1 MMPNVKVIPQKLKRK
16 KATRVA
22 AYTRVSSPKA
32 EMIASLSAQVDYYN
46 NLITANPDWELCG
59 IYVDEAKTGTKD
71 TRENFRRLIDD
82 CRQGL
87 IDLVITKSVSRFARN
102 TVDLLSV
109 CRELREH
116 GVDVYFENQDIH
128 SISSEGELM
137 LTLLASIAQ
146 EQSRSDSENQKWR
159 IRKNFEEGKPWN
171 TTVYGYRFKNGKFVI
186 EPREAEVVKEIYR
199 LYIDGLGYGMI
210 AKELNRLGAPTMN
223 SGDWSISSVHDILN
237 HYVYTGNLLLQR
249 FYIENHLTKLTKR
262 NHGELPMFKVLETH
276 EPIISEETWLEVQT
290 EIVIRNTKFKGFHD
304 PKANYP
310 FTGIM
315 YCACCGEKYRRK
327 TAYNRVLWICSTY
340 NKKGK
345 KFCAESKAVPED
357 ILITKAAEV
366 MNTTVFDAELF
377 RDAVKKIIVGKN
389 GILTFQFNNGQSI
402 RKTWGY
408 PSRADS
414 WTPEMKAKASEYGI
428 IGRRI
433 QCQGLYE

>member
-1 MMPNVKVIPQKLKRK
+1 MPNVKVIPKKLKRK
-16 KATRVA
+16 KAVRVV
-22 AYTRVSSPKA
+22 AYARVSSPKA
-32 EMIASLSAQVDYYN
+32 EMITSLSAQVDYYN
-46 NLITANPDWELCG
+46 NIITANPDWELCG

-146 EQSRSDSENQKWR
+146 EQSRSDSENMKWR

-186 EPREAEVVKEIYR
+186 KPREAEAVKEIYQ
-199 LYIDGLGYGMI
+199 LYLNGLGYGAI

-262 NHGELPMFKVLETH
+262 NHGELPMFKVLEAH
-276 EPIISEETWLEVQT
+276 EPIISEETWLEVQS
-290 EIVIRNTKFKGFHD
+290 EIVVRNTKFKGFHD

-345 KFCAESKAVPED
+345 KYCAESKAVPED
-357 ILITKAAEV
+357 ILIKKATEA
-366 MNTTVFDAELF
+366 MNKSVFDAELF
-377 RDAVKKIIVGKN
+377 QDAIDRITVGQN
-389 GILTFQFNNGQSI
+389 GELTFFLKSGNSI
-402 RKTWGY
+402 QKTWDY

-433 QCQGLYE
+433 QCQGSYE

>member
-1 MMPNVKVIPQKLKRK
+1 
-16 KATRVA
+16 
-22 AYTRVSSPKA
+22 
-32 EMIASLSAQVDYYN
+32 
-46 NLITANPDWELCG
+46 
-59 IYVDEAKTGTKD
+59 
-71 TRENFRRLIDD
+71 
-82 CRQGL
+82 
-87 IDLVITKSVSRFARN
+87 
-102 TVDLLSV
+102 
-109 CRELREH
+109 
-116 GVDVYFENQDIH
+116 
-128 SISSEGELM
+128 
-137 LTLLASIAQ
+137 
-146 EQSRSDSENQKWR
+146 
-159 IRKNFEEGKPWN
+159 
-171 TTVYGYRFKNGKFVI
+171 
-186 EPREAEVVKEIYR
+186 
-199 LYIDGLGYGMI
+199 
-210 AKELNRLGAPTMN
+210 
-223 SGDWSISSVHDILN
+223 
-237 HYVYTGNLLLQR
+237 
-249 FYIENHLTKLTKR
+249 
-262 NHGELPMFKVLETH
+262 MFKVLETH

>member
-1 MMPNVKVIPQKLKRK
+1 
-16 KATRVA
+16 
-22 AYTRVSSPKA
+22 
-32 EMIASLSAQVDYYN
+32 
-46 NLITANPDWELCG
+46 
-59 IYVDEAKTGTKD
+59 
-71 TRENFRRLIDD
+71 
-82 CRQGL
+82 
-87 IDLVITKSVSRFARN
+87 
-102 TVDLLSV
+102 
-109 CRELREH
+109 
-116 GVDVYFENQDIH
+116 
-128 SISSEGELM
+128 
-137 LTLLASIAQ
+137 
-146 EQSRSDSENQKWR
+146 
-159 IRKNFEEGKPWN
+159 
-171 TTVYGYRFKNGKFVI
+171 
-186 EPREAEVVKEIYR
+186 
-199 LYIDGLGYGMI
+199 MI

>member
-1 MMPNVKVIPQKLKRK
+1 MPNVKVIPQKLKRK
-16 KATRVA
+16 KAVRVV
-22 AYTRVSSPKA
+22 AYARVSCPKNQ
-32 EMIASLSAQVDYYN
+32 MIASLSAQVDYYN

-210 AKELNRLGAPTMN
+210 AKELNRLGALTMN

-315 YCACCGEKYRRK
+315 YCACCGKNI
-327 TAYNRVLWICSTY
+327 A
-340 NKKGK
+340 GK
-345 KFCAESKAVPED
+345 LRITECFGFAPP
-357 ILITKAAEV
+357 ITKK
-366 MNTTVFDAELF
+366 
-377 RDAVKKIIVGKN
+377 VKNSVQNQKLYPKIFLSQKQQK
-389 GILTFQFNNGQSI
+389 L
-402 RKTWGY
+402 
-408 PSRADS
+408 
-414 WTPEMKAKASEYGI
+414 
-428 IGRRI
+428 
-433 QCQGLYE
+433 